1 MKAKTS
7 WFRILW
13 LAAALVALGLY
24 YTWHL
29 TANLV
34 GIVETRVHRIGPREG
49 GLVRRLAVEVGARVR
64 EGQVLAQL
72 DTSDL
77 RTEQGQL
84 QEQLSSPAIG
94 LRTIAALLFALAGIS
109 GPLAQ
114 PADSAEDTARPLS
127 LFLKAEALGLDGNME
142 EAIAACD
149 KQRGSLANVLRSGIE
164 RYKQVSETETNSEK
178 RLAETQ
184 TAIEEA
190 NALEV
195 PLLERNLI
203 VLSTI
208 ASIATMV
215 GLLGTT
221 IGMIRAFAATG
232 HRVGGVIDAQQLA
245 VGISEA
251 LVNTAGGLWNAII
264 GIVAYNFFV
273 NKVDAFNYTMDEA
286 TYEVIQL
293 LKSRESEKVAAN

>member
-1 MKAKTS
+1 VKQSVFVSLVLIVSLVVGFIIWRQLPVYLQEGGPLVAVLIALTVMLLCFILERLFTLRKARGKTS
-7 WFRILW
+7 IQSFFKNVIS
-13 LAAALVALGLY
+13 
-24 YTWHL
+24 
-29 TANLV
+29 
-34 GIVETRVHRIGPREG
+34 
-49 GLVRRLAVEVGARVR
+49 LVRQGN
-64 EGQVLAQL
+64 L
-72 DTSDL
+72 D
-77 RTEQGQL
+77 
-84 QEQLSSPAIG
+84 
-94 LRTIAALLFALAGIS
+94 
-109 GPLAQ
+109 
-114 PADSAEDTARPLS
+114 
-127 LFLKAEALGLDGNME
+127 

-149 KQRGSLANVLRSGIE
+149 KQRGSVANVLRSGIE
-164 RYKQVSETETNSEK
+164 RYKQVSETERNPEK
-178 RLAETQ
+178 RLTETQ

-251 LVNTAGGLWNAII
+251 LVNTAGGLWNAIV

-293 LKSRESEKVAAN
+293 LKSREAEKMAAN